1 MNAPIINID
10 KVLLVFVNFNYFT
23 EINKGQLSTS
33 AGHLLSKCIYTS
45 YKRDV
50 SNNTIFRKKIE
61 ILVPCLLRTTLTNIL
76 LYEDEKEEK
85 HASNLFNFS

>member
-45 YKRDV
+45 SRDV
-50 SNNTIFRKKIE
+50 SISTIFRKKIE

-85 HASNLFNFS
+85 HASNLFNFF